1 LPDQQTSSASSGGI
15 NRNFEYRSHQRPAS
29 AKALFAELS
38 GPQNRRALGQAI
50 TLLESTR
57 GEDRAMADELIALAE
72 EATLGFPS
80 VRLGVSGTPGVGK
93 STFIEAFGME
103 VLRAGHRLAVLAVDP
118 SSSLSGGS
126 ILGDKTRMEELTRQ
140 SEAFIR
146 PSPNGGHLGG
156 VGAASRAAVLLCEA
170 AGYDFIIV
178 ETVGVGQA
186 EWQVHG
192 MTDVFLLLAQPA
204 AGDDLQGI
212 KRGILELADHII
224 VNKVDTLPDAAKQT
238 AAQIRQGLHLAPPRP
253 DGWAVEIA
261 TASALTGRGIPEAL
275 ERVTKY
281 ATARR
286 KDGRLADRRRRQ
298 RLQWLRERCEQDL
311 LVELRQFLREWERTS
326 DGLQHLLDQQTTL
339 SSAADVILAE
349 FLKRQNQTR

>member
-1 LPDQQTSSASSGGI
+1 MPEQKTSAAGGI
-15 NRNFEYRSHQRPAS
+15 NRNLRYRSHQRPAS
-29 AKALFAELS
+29 ADSLFAELT
-38 GPQNRRALGQAI
+38 GPDNRRALGQAI

-57 GEDRAMADELIALAE
+57 PEDRTMADELIALAE
-72 EATLGFPS
+72 EATRDFPS

-93 STFIEAFGME
+93 STFIEAFGLE

-140 SEAFIR
+140 PEAFIR

-186 EWQVHG
+186 EWQVHS

-224 VNKVDTLPDAAKQT
+224 VNKVDSLPDAAKQT
-238 AAQIRQGLHLAPPRP
+238 AAQIRQGLHLAPPRS
-253 DGWAVEIA
+253 DGWAVAIA
-261 TASALTGRGIPEAL
+261 TASALTGAGIPEAL
-275 ERVTKY
+275 DRVTKY
-281 ATARR
+281 ATDRR
-286 KDGRLADRRRRQ
+286 KDGRLTDRRRAQ

-311 LVELRQFLREWERTS
+311 LLELRHFLREMERTS

-349 FLKRQNQTR
+349 FLKRQNQTRQ